1 MRRLIP
7 SNGSKTAALEGK
19 TPRKRGGERRWLR
32 VFAATAL
39 VATAFAAIPLGVAAS
54 LSSASLA
61 RFFPAPTLG
70 LAAANAAEDT
80 AANAAANAAKSAAED
95 TAKDTAKITAAT
107 NTAATNTA
115 AKIAAA
121 TNAAAESPPSEG
133 GAARKA
139 LQPLQGLVGE
149 WRGAGQIRRGS
160 PDGGWTEE
168 SAWVWRFEGA
178 KASLHF
184 TVARGKYFVSGSIQ
198 PGTTPK
204 SVELIAKTASG
215 REVKYAG
222 EIAEGGSVT
231 ATTADPKAP
240 ADAPQR
246 VSLRV
251 IANGD
256 RLVMLLERRSAISDR
271 FARVAEIGYTR
282 RGSEFGKGAA
292 QPECVVTGGLGTI
305 QVSYKGQMYYV
316 CCAGCR
322 DLFEQKPDEI
332 LTEYRERKQAEAAKK
347 KAR

>member
-1 MRRLIP
+1 MRRLTP

-19 TPRKRGGERRWLR
+19 TPRKRRGERSWLR
-32 VFAATAL
+32 VFAATA
-39 VATAFAAIPLGVAAS
+39 FAAIALGVAAS

-61 RFFPAPTLG
+61 RFFPGPTLG

-80 AANAAANAAKSAAED
+80 AANAAKGAAED
-95 TAKDTAKITAAT
+95 TAKG
-107 NTAATNTA
+107 
-115 AKIAAA
+115 AA
-121 TNAAAESPPSEG
+121 TNAAAESAPSEG
-133 GAARKA
+133 GAARKS

-178 KASLHF
+178 KASLQF

-198 PGTTPK
+198 PGATPK
-204 SVELIAKTASG
+204 SVELVAKTASG
-215 REVKYAG
+215 REMKYAG
-222 EIAEGGSVT
+222 EIAEDGSVT
-231 ATTADPKAP
+231 ATTADPQAP

-251 IANGD
+251 VANGD

>member
-1 MRRLIP
+1 MRRLTP

-19 TPRKRGGERRWLR
+19 TPRKRRGERSWLR
-32 VFAATAL
+32 VFAATA
-39 VATAFAAIPLGVAAS
+39 FAAIALGVAAS

-61 RFFPAPTLG
+61 RFFPGPTLG

-80 AANAAANAAKSAAED
+80 AANAAKGAAED
-95 TAKDTAKITAAT
+95 TAKG
-107 NTAATNTA
+107 
-115 AKIAAA
+115 AA
-121 TNAAAESPPSEG
+121 TNAAAESAPSEG

-184 TVARGKYFVSGSIQ
+184 TVARGKYFVSGFIQ

-222 EIAEGGSVT
+222 EIAEDGSVT
-231 ATTADPKAP
+231 ATTADPQAP

-251 IANGD
+251 VANGD

-347 KAR
+347 KTR

>member
-1 MRRLIP
+1 MRRLTCGP
-7 SNGSKTAALEGK
+7 SLEIGSISDRRPERRVRNPRSAGPFALAALASAAL
-19 TPRKRGGERRWLR
+19 TPAAMTPAAMTPGSMARGSMALAAMALAAWVGFASPWFDGAGSTTS
-32 VFAATAL
+32 FAAE
-39 VATAFAAIPLGVAAS
+39 
-54 LSSASLA
+54 
-61 RFFPAPTLG
+61 
-70 LAAANAAEDT
+70 AAAPEGAA
-80 AANAAANAAKSAAED
+80 
-95 TAKDTAKITAAT
+95 
-107 NTAATNTA
+107 
-115 AKIAAA
+115 
-121 TNAAAESPPSEG
+121 PEG
-133 GAARKA
+133 GTARKA

-178 KASLHF
+178 KASLQF

-198 PGTTPK
+198 PGATAK
-204 SVELIAKTASG
+204 SVELVAKTASG
-215 REVKYAG
+215 REVKYIG
-222 EIAEGGSVT
+222 EIAEDGSVT
-231 ATTADPKAP
+231 ATTADPQAP

-251 IANGD
+251 VASGD

-271 FARVAEIGYTR
+271 YARLAEIGYTR

>member
-1 MRRLIP
+1 MRFHADRTEAEYK
-7 SNGSKTAALEGK
+7 SDEGSMSDHSGHKRVCGGAGTSSCLAGYFLAGSCLTASC
-19 TPRKRGGERRWLR
+19 
-32 VFAATAL
+32 FARAFS
-39 VATAFAAIPLGVAAS
+39 VAVAKAVVAGVTVVAGLGVAVVA
-54 LSSASLA
+54 SSASV
-61 RFFPAPTLG
+61 
-70 LAAANAAEDT
+70 AAEGG
-80 AANAAANAAKSAAED
+80 AASAVAG
-95 TAKDTAKITAAT
+95 
-107 NTAATNTA
+107 
-115 AKIAAA
+115 
-121 TNAAAESPPSEG
+121 EG

-168 SAWVWRFEGA
+168 SAWVWRFDGA
-178 KASLHF
+178 KAALQF
-184 TVARGKYFVSGSIQ
+184 TVARGKYFVSGSLQ
-198 PGTTPK
+198 PGATPK
-204 SVELIAKTASG
+204 SIELIAKTASG

-222 EIAEGGSVT
+222 EIAEDGSVT
-231 ATTADPKAP
+231 ATTADPQAP

-251 IANGD
+251 VANGD

-271 FARVAEIGYTR
+271 YARLAEIGYTR
-282 RGSEFGKGAA
+282 RGSEFGKGTS

-305 QVSYKGQMYYV
+305 QVSYKGQMYFV

-347 KAR
+347 KKN

>member
-1 MRRLIP
+1 MWRLTP

-19 TPRKRGGERRWLR
+19 TPRKRGGERRRLR
-32 VFAATAL
+32 VFAAIAL
-39 VATAFAAIPLGVAAS
+39 AATAFAAIPLGVAAS

-80 AANAAANAAKSAAED
+80 AKNAAKSAAED
-95 TAKDTAKITAAT
+95 TAKGAAKITAAT
-107 NTAATNTA
+107 NT
-115 AKIAAA
+115 
-121 TNAAAESPPSEG
+121 AAESPPSEG

-198 PGTTPK
+198 PGATPK

-222 EIAEGGSVT
+222 EIAEDGSVT
-231 ATTADPKAP
+231 ATTADPQAP

-251 IANGD
+251 VANGD

>member
-1 MRRLIP
+1 
-7 SNGSKTAALEGK
+7 
-19 TPRKRGGERRWLR
+19 
-32 VFAATAL
+32 
-39 VATAFAAIPLGVAAS
+39 
-54 LSSASLA
+54 
-61 RFFPAPTLG
+61 
-70 LAAANAAEDT
+70 
-80 AANAAANAAKSAAED
+80 
-95 TAKDTAKITAAT
+95 
-107 NTAATNTA
+107 
-115 AKIAAA
+115 
-121 TNAAAESPPSEG
+121 
-133 GAARKA
+133 
-139 LQPLQGLVGE
+139 
-149 WRGAGQIRRGS
+149 
-160 PDGGWTEE
+160 
-168 SAWVWRFEGA
+168 VWRFEGA

-184 TVARGKYFVSGSIQ
+184 TVARGKYFVSGFIQ

-222 EIAEGGSVT
+222 EIAEDGSVT
-231 ATTADPKAP
+231 ATTADPQAP

-251 IANGD
+251 VANGD

-347 KAR
+347 KTR